1 MNRKQLVTN
10 LLNQNIKFDDETID
24 LLFSYMD
31 CTLETNEKF
40 NLTAITNRDEFVE
53 KMIYDSALVL
63 SNNDLSNKKVIDVGT
78 GAGYPGMVLR
88 ILEPKA
94 DLYLLDSTQ
103 KKIDFINVFALA
115 NKLNINPIVD
125 RAESYSRKHTEE
137 FDIVIARAVAPLNIL
152 LEITTPLLKVG
163 GEFLAL
169 KGANYQE
176 EIDQSKKA
184 LAKLNMEI
192 TNIEEFEL
200 PESKEKRVIIHIKK
214 NKTTNKKY
222 PRDYSEIKKQPL

>member
-1 MNRKQLVTN
+1 MNREQL
-10 LLNQNIKFDDETID
+10 LASLSKQNIKFDDKTID

-31 CTLETNEKF
+31 YTLETNEKF

-94 DLYLLDSTQ
+94 NISLLDSTK

-115 NKLNINPIVD
+115 NKLSINPIVD
-125 RAESYSRKHTEE
+125 RVESYSRKHIEE
-137 FDIVIARAVAPLNIL
+137 YDIAVARAVAPLNIL
-152 LEITTPLLKVG
+152 LEIITPLLKVG
-163 GEFLAL
+163 GEFIAL

-176 EIDQSKKA
+176 EIEQSKKA
-184 LAKLNMEI
+184 LQKLSMEI

-200 PESKEKRVIIHIKK
+200 PESKEKRVLIHIEKS
-214 NKTTNKKY
+214 KTTNKKY

>member
-1 MNRKQLVTN
+1 MNREQLAVN

-31 CTLETNEKF
+31 YTLETNEKF
-40 NLTAITNRDEFVE
+40 NLTAITDRDEFVE

-63 SNNDLSNKKVIDVGT
+63 SHNDLSNKIVIDVGT

-88 ILEPKA
+88 ILEPNA
-94 DLYLLDSTQ
+94 NISLLDSTK
-103 KKIDFINVFALA
+103 KKIDFIDVFAKA
-115 NKLNINPIVD
+115 NKLNTNLIVD
-125 RAESYSRKHTEE
+125 RAESYSRKHIEE
-137 FDIVIARAVAPLNIL
+137 YDVSVARAVAPLNIL
-152 LEITTPLLKVG
+152 LEIITPLLKVG
-163 GEFLAL
+163 GEFIAL

-184 LAKLNMEI
+184 LSKLNMEI
-192 TNIEEFEL
+192 SNIEEFEL
-200 PESKEKRVIIHIKK
+200 PESKEKRVLIHIKK
-214 NKTTNKKY
+214 TKTTNKKY

>member
-1 MNRKQLVTN
+1 MNREQLLAN
-10 LLNQNIKFDDETID
+10 LSKQNIKFDEKTID
-24 LLFSYMD
+24 FLFSYMD
-31 CTLETNEKF
+31 YTLETNEKF

-94 DLYLLDSTQ
+94 NISLLDSTK

-115 NKLNINPIVD
+115 NKLSINPIVD
-125 RAESYSRKHTEE
+125 RVESYSRKHIEE
-137 FDIVIARAVAPLNIL
+137 YDIAVARAVAPLNIL
-152 LEITTPLLKVG
+152 LEIITPLLKVG
-163 GEFLAL
+163 GEFIAL

-176 EIDQSKKA
+176 EIEQSKKA
-184 LAKLNMEI
+184 LQKLSMEI

-200 PESKEKRVIIHIKK
+200 PESKEKRVLIHIEKS
-214 NKTTNKKY
+214 KTTNKKY

>member
-1 MNRKQLVTN
+1 MNREQLLAN
-10 LLNQNIKFDDETID
+10 LSKQNIKFDDKTID

-31 CTLETNEKF
+31 YTLETNEKF
-40 NLTAITNRDEFVE
+40 NLTAITNSDEFVE

-63 SNNDLSNKKVIDVGT
+63 SNKDLSNKKVIDVGT

-94 DLYLLDSTQ
+94 NISLLDSTK

-115 NKLNINPIVD
+115 NKLSINPIVD
-125 RAESYSRKHTEE
+125 RAESYSRKHIEE
-137 FDIVIARAVAPLNIL
+137 YDVAVARAVAPLNIL
-152 LEITTPLLKVG
+152 LEIITPLLKVR
-163 GEFLAL
+163 GEFIAL

-184 LAKLNMEI
+184 LQKLSMEI

-200 PESKEKRVIIHIKK
+200 PESKEKRALIHIKK
-214 NKTTNKKY
+214 KKTTNKKY

>member
-1 MNRKQLVTN
+1 MNREQLVAN

-31 CTLETNEKF
+31 YTLETNEKF

-53 KMIYDSALVL
+53 KMIYDSSLVL
-63 SNNDLSNKKVIDVGT
+63 SKTDLSNKKVIDIGT

-94 DLYLLDSTQ
+94 NISLLDSTK

-125 RAESYSRKHTEE
+125 RAELYSRKHIEE
-137 FDIVIARAVAPLNIL
+137 YDVAVARAVAPLNIL
-152 LEITTPLLKVG
+152 LEIITSLLKVN
-163 GEFLAL
+163 GEFIAL

-184 LAKLNMEI
+184 LQKLSIEI
-192 TNIEEFEL
+192 RDIEEFEL
-200 PESKEKRVIIHIKK
+200 PESKERRVLIHIKK
-214 NKTTNKKY
+214 TKPTNRKY

>member
-1 MNRKQLVTN
+1 MNREQLLAN
-10 LLNQNIKFDDETID
+10 FSKQNIQFDDKTID
-24 LLFSYMD
+24 LLFSYLD
-31 CTLETNEKF
+31 YTLETNEKF
-40 NLTAITNRDEFVE
+40 NLTAITNRDDFVE

-88 ILEPKA
+88 ILEPNA
-94 DLYLLDSTQ
+94 NISLLDSTK
-103 KKIDFINVFALA
+103 KKIDFIDVFAKA
-115 NKLNINPIVD
+115 NTLNTNLIVD
-125 RAESYSRKHTEE
+125 RAESYSRKHIEE
-137 FDIVIARAVAPLNIL
+137 YGVAVARAVAPLNIL
-152 LEITTPLLKVG
+152 LEIITPLLKVG
-163 GEFLAL
+163 GEFIAL

-176 EIDQSKKA
+176 EIDNSKKT
-184 LAKLNMEI
+184 LQKLSMEI

-200 PESKEKRVIIHIKK
+200 PESKEKRVLIHIKK

>member
-1 MNRKQLVTN
+1 MNREQLLAN
-10 LLNQNIKFDDETID
+10 FSKQNIKFDDKTID

-31 CTLETNEKF
+31 YTLETNEKF
-40 NLTAITNRDEFVE
+40 NLTAITNRGEFVE

-94 DLYLLDSTQ
+94 DFSLLDSTK
-103 KKIDFINVFALA
+103 KKIDFINVFAIA
-115 NKLNINPIVD
+115 NKLSINPIVD
-125 RAESYSRKHTEE
+125 RAELYSRKHIEE
-137 FDIVIARAVAPLNIL
+137 YDTAVGRAVAPLNIL
-152 LEITTPLLKVG
+152 LEIITPLLKVG
-163 GEFLAL
+163 GEFIAL
-169 KGANYQE
+169 KGVNYQE
-176 EIDQSKKA
+176 EIDQSKKP
-184 LAKLNMEI
+184 LQKLCMEI

-200 PESKEKRVIIHIKK
+200 PESKEKRVLIHIKK
-214 NKTTNKKY
+214 SKTTNKKY

>member
-1 MNRKQLVTN
+1 MNREQLLAN
-10 LLNQNIKFDDETID
+10 LSKQNIKFDEKTID
-24 LLFSYMD
+24 FLFSYMD
-31 CTLETNEKF
+31 YTLETNEKF

-94 DLYLLDSTQ
+94 NISLLDSTK

-115 NKLNINPIVD
+115 NKLSINPIVD
-125 RAESYSRKHTEE
+125 RVESYSRKHIEE
-137 FDIVIARAVAPLNIL
+137 YDIAVARAVAPLNIL
-152 LEITTPLLKVG
+152 LEIITPLLKVG
-163 GEFLAL
+163 GEFIAL
-169 KGANYQE
+169 NGANYQE
-176 EIDQSKKA
+176 EIEQSKKA
-184 LAKLNMEI
+184 LQKLSMEI

-200 PESKEKRVIIHIKK
+200 PESKEKRVLIHIEKS
-214 NKTTNKKY
+214 KTTNKKY